1 MARRIGRLAPV
12 GDLERRI
19 NGEMV
24 DVEKLTD
31 EDVEFLESII
41 DEHIRLTGS
50 TTTWQARDM
59 VKVMPRDYKKV
70 LGIIDLASRE
80 GRDINTAIMEAVN

>member
-1 MARRIGRLAPV
+1 
-12 GDLERRI
+12 
-19 NGEMV
+19 
-24 DVEKLTD
+24 
-31 EDVEFLESII
+31 
-41 DEHIRLTGS
+41 
-50 TTTWQARDM
+50 M